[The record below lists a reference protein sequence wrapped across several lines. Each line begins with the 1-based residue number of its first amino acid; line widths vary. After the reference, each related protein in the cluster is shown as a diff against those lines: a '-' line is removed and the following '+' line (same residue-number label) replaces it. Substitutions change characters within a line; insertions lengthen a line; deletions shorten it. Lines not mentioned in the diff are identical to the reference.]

1 MGILDGKLEIPTF
14 TDEKV
19 NQPQVQEALRRVNVI
34 IDESI
39 PEPGDYCPVTVE
51 LKNGTRFSHTAT
63 IAKGDP
69 RNPMSEEEVLEK
81 FRSNAKTVISD
92 QQTEELLAAM
102 KNLEKLDKVGKI
114 VELLTPKN

>member
-1 MGILDGKLEIPTF
+1 
-14 TDEKV
+14 
-19 NQPQVQEALRRVNVI
+19 
-34 IDESI
+34 
-39 PEPGDYCPVTVE
+39 
-51 LKNGTRFSHTAT
+51 
-63 IAKGDP
+63 
-69 RNPMSEEEVLEK
+69 MSEEEVLEK